1 MVLMSDTTYGRPIL
15 EPGRNCWRLE
25 PARRV
30 AFLVDGAAYFAAVRA
45 AAAKAQHSI
54 FILGW
59 DIDSRMRLVPE
70 GADDGLPEPLGDF
83 LNALAKRSRK
93 LCIHILNWNFA
104 MLYAPD
110 RPELPGARAARR
122 LHAHFGETPAP
133 ATFPSGWPLFALDRL
148 WVNPLHCLR
157 ELAVH
162 RSPLSRVASD
172 HLPLAATL
180 ELENDHAL

>member
-1 MVLMSDTTYGRPIL
+1 ML

-25 PARRV
+25 QAGRV
-30 AFLVDGAAYFAAVRA
+30 AFLVDGAAYFSAVRA
-45 AAAKAQHSI
+45 AAAQARRSI

-93 LCIHILNWNFA
+93 LRIYILNWDFA

-110 RPELPGARAARR
+110 REVLPRYKLGWRTHRRVRFELDGA
-122 LHAHFGETPAP
+122 HPVG
-133 ATFPSGWPLFALDRL
+133 S
-148 WVNPLHCLR
+148 
-157 ELAVH
+157 
-162 RSPLSRVASD
+162 
-172 HLPLAATL
+172 
-180 ELENDHAL
+180 